1 MKHVDIVIITCF
13 ASNEP
18 RAKCIQKY
26 FENYGKTVLIISTD
40 FIHRGKYYRKDL
52 PEKILLVKTKAY
64 KKNLSFMRLFSHF
77 DFSRKA
83 LSFASIYSPE
93 LVYVMVPA
101 NSLAFFA
108 ARFKKKYSIPFIIDI
123 VDLWPESL
131 PCGKIKNWGPF
142 LLWKQLRD
150 QNLKYAD
157 LIITECD
164 LYQKKLNLCSK
175 NFPYQTV
182 YWAQENETKYKYQ
195 FVEKDTQDV
204 IQFFYLGSI
213 NNIIDMDGIIRF
225 LNEIK
230 KCRKII
236 IHIVGDGEKRHEL
249 LQFLASSNIPY
260 NFYGYIYDAE
270 KISRIAA
277 KCHWGINMMKST
289 VEVGLTMKS
298 VSYFQLGL
306 PIINNIK
313 GDTWNLIK
321 EYDAGINIV
330 ENQNIFE
337 AMSEKNINDLSKHA
351 YSLFENLFSKEA
363 FERQL
368 SLALSLMDFQ
378 YQPP

>member
-1 MKHVDIVIITCF
+1 M
-13 ASNEP
+13 
-18 RAKCIQKY
+18 R
-26 FENYGKTVLIISTD
+26 
-40 FIHRGKYYRKDL
+40 
-52 PEKILLVKTKAY
+52 
-64 KKNLSFMRLFSHF
+64 KNLGYKIH
-77 DFSRKA
+77 
-83 LSFASIYSPE
+83 IVEYS
-93 LVYVMVPA
+93 
-101 NSLAFFA
+101 
-108 ARFKKKYSIPFIIDI
+108 
-123 VDLWPESL
+123 
-131 PCGKIKNWGPF
+131 
-142 LLWKQLRD
+142 
-150 QNLKYAD
+150 
-157 LIITECD
+157 
-164 LYQKKLNLCSK
+164 
-175 NFPYQTV
+175 
-182 YWAQENETKYKYQ
+182 
-195 FVEKDTQDV
+195 
-204 IQFFYLGSI
+204 
-213 NNIIDMDGIIRF
+213 
-225 LNEIK
+225 
-230 KCRKII
+230 KII

-378 YQPP
+378 YQSP